1 MGLQVEVSAFFE
13 DLPQRMAKSHLVIC
27 RAGASA
33 IAELTTIGRPA
44 ILVPYPH
51 AVDNHQS
58 GNAHTLN
65 EVGGGW
71 LIPDEA
77 FTPENLSHR
86 LETLFEM
93 PKTLKNAAR
102 AAKQAGET
110 NATARLAELVIDL
123 IPNHRDQWD
132 VGGVA

>member
-1 MGLQVEVSAFFE
+1 
-13 DLPQRMAKSHLVIC
+13 MADAHLVVC

-51 AVDNHQS
+51 AIDDHQS
-58 GNAHTLN
+58 GNAHSLD

-77 FTPENLSHR
+77 FTPESLSNR
-86 LETLFEM
+86 LEMLFKM
-93 PKTLKNAAR
+93 PRSLQNAATASKR
-102 AAKQAGET
+102 SGQSD
-110 NATARLAELVIDL
+110 ATDKLADVVINL
-123 IPNHRDQWD
+123 IPSHLKDSNN
-132 VGGVA
+132 GGAI